1 LYDSVTDTIYSFFLS
16 FSLAILVSNKK
27 NLKKKETKAE
37 CEERHRRLHLPG
49 IEHCGDI
56 DEAFDSLE

>member
-1 LYDSVTDTIYSFFLS
+1 
-16 FSLAILVSNKK
+16 VSNKK